1 MHLEHGCGLGDS
13 SSLLKDGEVG
23 MLVVLVLSVDIVLTK
38 EIGDTGSEMGLA
50 GPAESG
56 GDRREGVEAWKS
68 VETRSSGSFDDLEPP
83 SLDGF
88 GSRVR
93 KRRLH
98 SVRDGS

>member
-1 MHLEHGCGLGDS
+1 M
-13 SSLLKDGEVG
+13 G
-23 MLVVLVLSVDIVLTK
+23 MLVVLVLSVDVVLTK
-38 EIGDTGSEMGLA
+38 DIGDTGSEMGLA

-56 GDRREGVEAWKS
+56 GDRREGVDPGKS
-68 VETRSSGSFDDLEPP
+68 VETRRAGSVDAREPP
-83 SLDGF
+83 SLVGF

>member
-1 MHLEHGCGLGDS
+1 
-13 SSLLKDGEVG
+13 
-23 MLVVLVLSVDIVLTK
+23 MLVVLVLSVDVVLTK
-38 EIGDTGSEMGLA
+38 EIGDTGSEIGLA

-56 GDRREGVEAWKS
+56 GDRSDGLEAWKS
-68 VETRSSGSFDDLEPP
+68 VETLRLGSVDDREPP